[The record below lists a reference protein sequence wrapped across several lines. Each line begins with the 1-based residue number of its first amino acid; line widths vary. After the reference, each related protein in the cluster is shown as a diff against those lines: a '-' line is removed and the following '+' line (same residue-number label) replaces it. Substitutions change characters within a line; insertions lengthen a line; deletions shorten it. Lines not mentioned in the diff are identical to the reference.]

1 MFSPYIINDAREHF
15 DIALWFYSLDSME
28 VKTFVGR
35 FEWLKNEDFVFI
47 WGWEQCKH
55 TIYSSSMYAYI
66 GEVVHRYKNSS
77 NHVFI

>member
-15 DIALWFYSLDSME
+15 GIALWFYSLDSME

-47 WGWEQCKH
+47 WG
-55 TIYSSSMYAYI
+55 
-66 GEVVHRYKNSS
+66 
-77 NHVFI
+77 